1 METVIYEVMIMS
13 EYKKNSL
20 SLLGAIG
27 LGTGV
32 MISAGIFALLGQI
45 AALAGTW
52 FPIIFI
58 VGGVVTGFSAYS
70 YVKMSNEYPSA
81 GGIGMFLAKAYGQ
94 GTVTAAAAMLMA
106 VSMVINQSLVAR
118 TFGTYTL
125 QIFNI
130 DETTYLVPALAVG
143 LLLFAFLINISGNS
157 FIQTFTSIVS
167 LLKILGLVVFAMG
180 GLWAVGF
187 SITPAESS
195 GGTEDATIA
204 SMIAAVALAILSF
217 KGFTTITNSGSEIV
231 NPNRNIGRA
240 IVASISIS
248 LFVYLLVAWGVFSN
262 LPLNEIIAAQEY
274 SLAEAA
280 RPAFGNYG
288 VWFTV
293 AIAIIATVSGIIA
306 SVFAVSRMLAMLTDM
321 KLIPH
326 KHFGMPG
333 RIQKH
338 TLVYTI
344 VLAMVLA
351 VVFDLSRIASVGAI
365 LYLVMDMIVHWGVFK
380 RLRGKVKANP
390 AIVMTAFILDGIV
403 LTAFVWV
410 KLMNDWLIVAVS
422 IVFIIVIF
430 IGEYVFLKNRNS
442 DEDEGHAH

>member
-1 METVIYEVMIMS
+1 MGQ
-13 EYKKNSL
+13 YKKNSL
-20 SLLGAIG
+20 SLIGAIG

-32 MISAGIFALLGQI
+32 MISAGIFALLGQV
-45 AALAGTW
+45 AELAGTW
-52 FPIIFI
+52 FPVMFII
-58 VGGVVTGFSAYS
+58 GGIVTGFSAYS

-81 GGIGMFLAKAYGQ
+81 GGIGMFLVKAYGK
-94 GTVTAAAAMLMA
+94 GTITASAAMLMA

-130 DETTYLVPALAVG
+130 DDSSYLVPVLGVG
-143 LLLFAFLINISGNS
+143 LLVFAFLVNISGNS

-167 LLKILGLVVFAMG
+167 LLKILGLVIFALG
-180 GLWAVGF
+180 GLWVAGF
-187 SITPAESS
+187 SITPAEGGS
-195 GGTEDATIA
+195 GTADSTIP
-204 SMIAAVALAILSF
+204 SMVAAVALTILSF

-231 NPNRNIGRA
+231 KPKKNVGRA

-248 LFVYLLVAWGVFSN
+248 LIVYLLVAWAVSSN
-262 LPLNEIIAAQEY
+262 LPLYDIIEAKDY

-280 RPAFGNYG
+280 RPAFGSYG
-288 VWFTV
+288 LWFTV
-293 AIAIIATVSGIIA
+293 GIAIIATISGIIA

-326 KHFGMPG
+326 SHFGMPG
-333 RIQKH
+333 RIQRH
-338 TLVYTI
+338 TLVYTV

-380 RLRGKVKANP
+380 HLRNKVQANN
-390 AIVMTAFILDGIV
+390 GIV
-403 LTAFVWV
+403 LTAIILDAIVLVAFIWV
-410 KLMNDWLIVAVS
+410 KIVHDWLIVAVS
-422 IVFIIVIF
+422 LLFIIVIF
-430 IGEYVFLKNRNS
+430 IGEHVFLQNVN
-442 DEDEGHAH
+442 DEEKHH

>member
-1 METVIYEVMIMS
+1 MG
-13 EYKKNSL
+13 EYKENSL
-20 SLLGAIG
+20 SLIGAIG

-32 MISAGIFALLGQI
+32 MISAGIFALLGQV
-45 AALAGTW
+45 AELAGIW
-52 FPIIFI
+52 FPLIFI
-58 VGGVVTGFSAYS
+58 AGGIVTGFSAYS
-70 YVKMSNEYPSA
+70 YVKMSNEFPSA
-81 GGIGMFLAKAYGQ
+81 GGIGMFLVKAYGK
-94 GTVTAAAAMLMA
+94 GTLTASAAMLMA

-125 QIFNI
+125 QIFNV
-130 DETTYLVPALAVG
+130 DQSGYLVSLLGVG
-143 LLLFAFLINISGNS
+143 LLLFAFLVNISGNS

-167 LLKILGLVVFAMG
+167 LLKIIGLVIFAMG
-180 GLWAVGF
+180 GLWVAGF
-187 SITPAESS
+187 SITPAEGGS
-195 GGTEDATIA
+195 GTPETTIA
-204 SMIAAVALAILSF
+204 SMIAAVALTILSF

-231 NPNRNIGRA
+231 KPKKNVGRA
-240 IVASISIS
+240 IIASILIS
-248 LFVYLLVAWGVFSN
+248 LVVYLIIAWAVSSN
-262 LPLNEIIAAQEY
+262 LPLSEIIKAKDY

-280 RPAFGNYG
+280 RPAFGEYG

-293 AIAIIATVSGIIA
+293 AIAIIATISGIIA

-338 TLVYTI
+338 TLVYTV

-380 RLRGKVKANP
+380 HLREKVNAKSW
-390 AIVMTAFILDGIV
+390 IV
-403 LTAFVWV
+403 LTAMTLDAVVLLAFLWV
-410 KLMNDWLIVAVS
+410 KATTDWLIVVVS
-422 IVFIIVIF
+422 ILFIIFIF
-430 IGEYVFLKNRNS
+430 IGEHFFLKYRR
-442 DEDEGHAH
+442 EE

>member
-1 METVIYEVMIMS
+1 MGD
-13 EYKKNSL
+13 YKENSL
-20 SLLGAIG
+20 SLIGAIG

-32 MISAGIFALLGQI
+32 MISAGIFALLGQV
-45 AALAGTW
+45 AELAGMW
-52 FPIIFI
+52 FPLIFI
-58 VGGVVTGFSAYS
+58 AGGIVTGFSAYS

-81 GGIGMFLAKAYGQ
+81 GGIGMFLVKAYGK
-94 GTVTAAAAMLMA
+94 GTLTASAAMLMA

-130 DETTYLVPALAVG
+130 DQSSYLVPLLGVG
-143 LLLFAFLINISGNS
+143 LLLFAFLVNISGNS

-167 LLKILGLVVFAMG
+167 LLKIIGLVIFAMG
-180 GLWAVGF
+180 GLWVAGF
-187 SITPAESS
+187 SITPAE
-195 GGTEDATIA
+195 GGASTPDSTIA
-204 SMIAAVALAILSF
+204 SIIAAVALTILSF

-231 NPNRNIGRA
+231 KPKKNVGRA
-240 IVASISIS
+240 IIASILIS
-248 LFVYLLVAWGVFSN
+248 LLVYLLIAWAVSSN
-262 LPLNEIIAAQEY
+262 LPLSEIIKAKDY

-280 RPAFGNYG
+280 RPAFGEYG

-293 AIAIIATVSGIIA
+293 AIAIIATISGIIA

-338 TLVYTI
+338 TLVYTV

-380 RLRGKVKANP
+380 HLREKVNAKS
-390 AIVMTAFILDGIV
+390 GIV
-403 LTAFVWV
+403 LTALTLDAIVLLAFMWV
-410 KLMNDWLIVAVS
+410 KATTDWLIVAVS
-422 IVFIIVIF
+422 IIF
-430 IGEYVFLKNRNS
+430 IVLIFVGEHFFLKYKQ
-442 DEDEGHAH
+442 EE